1 MLKKTLESPL
11 DGEEI
16 QPVHPKGNQCWIFIG
31 RTDAEAETPILW
43 PPDVKNKLVGKDT
56 DGKTLSYWKRLKAR
70 GEGYDRGWDG
80 WMASVMPWTCFS
92 VGSASWWSIRKEAW
106 HAAVHG
112 VTKSWTRLRDWS
124 ELKIVIY
131 GLWLRTQFHSHHIYK
146 IFLNVLR
153 HFFFFSYQVNSKISQ

>member
-1 MLKKTLESPL
+1 MERRSNQTILKEISAEYSLEGLMLKLKLQYFGHLMWRTDLLEKTRWKDPFLLEKTEGKRRRAWQRVRWL
-11 DGEEI
+11 DGI
-16 QPVHPKGNQCWIFIG
+16 S
-31 RTDAEAETPILW
+31 DAMDML
-43 PPDVKNKLVGKDT
+43 
-56 DGKTLSYWKRLKAR
+56 
-70 GEGYDRGWDG
+70 
-80 WMASVMPWTCFS
+80 
-92 VGSASWWSIRKEAW
+92 ASWWAIRKEAW

-153 HFFFFSYQVNSKISQ
+153 HFFFFTYQANSKISQ

>member
-1 MLKKTLESPL
+1 MERRSNQTILKEISAEYSLEGLMLKLKLQYFGHLMWRTDLLEKTRWKDPFLLEKTEGKRRRAWQRGRWL
-11 DGEEI
+11 DGI
-16 QPVHPKGNQCWIFIG
+16 S
-31 RTDAEAETPILW
+31 DAMDML
-43 PPDVKNKLVGKDT
+43 
-56 DGKTLSYWKRLKAR
+56 
-70 GEGYDRGWDG
+70 
-80 WMASVMPWTCFS
+80 
-92 VGSASWWSIRKEAW
+92 ASWWSIRKEAW

-153 HFFFFSYQVNSKISQ
+153 HFFFFTYQANSKISQ